1 VDVRDLLDFR
11 LAFWGKKAPSSKEKR
26 AKIREALK
34 RASDEYNNLLPTKN
48 IMIQD
53 YKTPFAY
60 RAFGKLVCE
69 KAFVNMLGMADLKG
83 NKGKMWKNEM
93 AIYLGKHHLYCACC
107 ELGFLINRYVL
118 TCYAGPLLCCPF
130 MLCFRH
136 CTAEVKQQL
145 QGR

>member
-1 VDVRDLLDFR
+1 MDVRHLLDFR

-34 RASDEYNNLLPTKN
+34 RASDEYNNLLATKD
-48 IMIQD
+48 ITIQD

-60 RAFGKLVCE
+60 RASGNLVCE
-69 KAFVNMLGMADLKG
+69 KAFVNMLGMADSKG

-93 AIYLGKHHLYCACC
+93 AIYLGKHHLYYVVACC
-107 ELGFLINRYVL
+107 ELDTIPV
-118 TCYAGPLLCCPF
+118 CADPPSLLF

-136 CTAEVKQQL
+136 EAKQQL